1 MREEGGRQQEGIL
14 NICGEICS
22 ISTGALARSVC
33 CHTEV
38 NECADTIKPWSRID
52 PRCDTPA
59 VLNNAIP
66 RAPAHS
72 SRLCG
77 A

>member
-38 NECADTIKPWSRID
+38 NECADTIKP
-52 PRCDTPA
+52 
-59 VLNNAIP
+59 
-66 RAPAHS
+66 
-72 SRLCG
+72 
-77 A
+77 